1 MTDQTYDKKRPEG
14 RPSKYD
20 PAHCEALVQ
29 HMKEGASVASF
40 AAEIDVARS
49 TINAWAEDHPEFSEA
64 LSRGKSACAAWWEK
78 QGRKVA
84 ENGGGPGQ
92 ATMITFGLKNMGRD
106 DWSDRQTT
114 EISGPDGGPIRSQG
128 TIKVEGL
135 SESALREI
143 AALRVE
149 EG

>member
-1 MTDQTYDKKRPEG
+1 MSGG

-20 PAHCEALVQ
+20 PAYCEALVM
-29 HMKEGASVASF
+29 HMKDGASVASF

-49 TINAWAEDHPEFSEA
+49 TINQWAEEHPQFSEA

-114 EISGPDGGPIRSQG
+114 ELSGPDGGPIQTESR
-128 TIKVEGL
+128 IDM
-135 SESALREI
+135 SALTDEQARLI
-143 AALRVE
+143 AGLPIKN
-149 EG
+149 G